1 MSHFLDNGSCITCEH
16 SVALPTTISF
26 LLVRSP
32 DLQHTFAERLG
43 MRLLFPHSPSPLLT
57 HPLPFPPSS
66 SPSSSLSLSLFFTP
80 SPHPSSSPSLPFS
93 FLCSSLSPFLQILR
107 GTRRGTHE
115 GRQEERGQEEER
127 RQGFIFLLQQH
138 HQWLFH
144 HCQAEQGEQ
153 YRPELL
159 LPLLLNYHTSGSAT
173 SSSNTSFVFPS
184 TSSLFPISLS
194 PSLSFLL
201 IFPSLSLSFLPFPS
215 FLDSLPVPV
224 PLLFFSPFP
233 LLLAHPL
240 PCCFS
245 QQLTLAGSGGQGSRY
260 HHREV
265 PPRFQHQKQT
275 KQQKYSKSNQ
285 GRYHQLGP
293 LSCS

>member
-1 MSHFLDNGSCITCEH
+1 MSHFLYNGSCITCEH

-32 DLQHTFAERLG
+32 DRSGNETTLPSLSISSSY
-43 MRLLFPHSPSPLLT
+43 SPSPFPSVFLSFLISVTLSLFYPLSSSFLLT
-57 HPLPFPPSS
+57 FSPL
-66 SPSSSLSLSLFFTP
+66 LLSLFF
-80 SPHPSSSPSLPFS
+80 SL
-93 FLCSSLSPFLQILR
+93 PFLQILR

-224 PLLFFSPFP
+224 PFLFFSPFP

-285 GRYHQLGP
+285 GRYH
-293 LSCS
+293 